1 MGDEELINYLTQI
14 KGIGRWTVEM
24 ILMSC
29 LGREDIFAADDLSIR
44 QTMCHMYAL
53 DESNPRLLK
62 AQMHEIAEKWR
73 PYRTYACRYLWGWKD
88 KT

>member
-1 MGDEELINYLTQI
+1 LFVQS
-14 KGIGRWTVEM
+14 V
-24 ILMSC
+24 
-29 LGREDIFAADDLSIR
+29 
-44 QTMCHMYAL
+44 
-53 DESNPRLLK
+53 LLK